1 MIKDYDN
8 DTSDGNDNSGHL
20 TLTYG
25 YEVLDH
31 VHHNENESMVFNAS
45 PSVWLHFI
53 HGLLDA
59 RTIVYR
65 ALDNKVTERD
75 TSSAHGAWKA

>member
-31 VHHNENESMVFNAS
+31 VHHDPRESFVFNAS
-45 PSVWLHFI
+45 SSVWLHFI
-53 HGLLDA
+53 EGLMPA
-59 RTIVYR
+59 RVRVY
-65 ALDNKVTERD
+65 
-75 TSSAHGAWKA
+75 

>member
-25 YEVLDH
+25 YETLDH
-31 VHHNENESMVFNAS
+31 VDHDPGKSFVFNAAS
-45 PSVWLHFI
+45 SVWLHFT
-53 HGLLDA
+53 HNLLEA
-59 RTIVYR
+59 RTKMY
-65 ALDNKVTERD
+65 
-75 TSSAHGAWKA
+75 